1 MRESPD
7 IANALRQF
15 YDRNTANDQ
24 ASFHK
29 VVSADEAVTIIGS
42 SAREWFEGQAA
53 ARAAFGLE
61 QVKIDAGQIK
71 AWEEG
76 TAGWAINTPRFIF
89 PDGSVLRLRMSTVFV
104 KEDGGWRLVH
114 LHGSTPVP
122 DEIYMEHQDA
132 WWPA

>member
-1 MRESPD
+1 MQKSSD
-7 IANALRQF
+7 VANALREF
-15 YDRNTANDQ
+15 YERNTANDQ

-29 VVSADEAVTIIGS
+29 VISASEAVTIIGS
-42 SAREWFEGQAA
+42 AAREWFEGQAA

-61 QVKIDAGQIK
+61 QVTIDAGKIK

-76 TAGWAINTPRFIF
+76 TAGWAINAPRFTL
-89 PDGSVLRLRMSTVFV
+89 PDGSVMRMRMTTVFV
-104 KEDGGWRLVH
+104 KEDGGWRLIH

-122 DEIYMEHQDA
+122 DEVYMQHQEE